1 MTSLDTSS
9 IRYVLAERRQAL
21 LTRWK
26 RDLARAYAR
35 RGVGK
40 PDRRGL
46 ASPGCD
52 MGYFASI
59 ASTKARELGEIISA
73 MRRLDHG
80 TYGTCVKCCRAID
93 EARLRGCPEARTCT
107 RCSGPME
114 GTSCT
119 RS

>member
-21 LTRWK
+21 LTRWR
-26 RDLARAYAR
+26 RDLTRESER

-40 PDRRGL
+40 PQWRGL

-52 MGYFASI
+52 MRYFARLAHS
-59 ASTKARELGEIISA
+59 KARELGEIIAA

-80 TYGTCVKCCRAID
+80 TYGTCVKCCRAI
-93 EARLRGCPEARTCT
+93 EEVRLRGFPEARTCM
-107 RCSGPME
+107 RCIGPVE
-114 GTSCT
+114 GAPCT